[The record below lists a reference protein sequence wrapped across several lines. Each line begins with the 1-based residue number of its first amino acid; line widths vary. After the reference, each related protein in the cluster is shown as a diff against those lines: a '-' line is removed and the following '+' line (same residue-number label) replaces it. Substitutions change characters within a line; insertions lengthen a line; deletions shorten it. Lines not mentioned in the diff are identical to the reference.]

1 MFIINSVLKIKID
14 KLQGAIMKKLLFFT
28 MMLVLIGSMV
38 ALESDASEVVGYV
51 KYSCVIG
58 SNLIALPMDAE
69 YTTSATVGDDITDA
83 DQMTYWNATSQGWI
97 SSGKNFLGNWLSP
110 FAVDDGMALMV
121 RVTSDSDFF
130 VTGSMF
136 ETEPTYDILVGSNTI
151 MVPLSET
158 GLTTSALVGN
168 DMVNVDQMTY
178 WNADSQ
184 GWVSSGKNFLGNWLS
199 PFSTDIAMPMMT
211 RATEAFTWP
220 SPPADFIK
228 SNFKKNKIQK

>member
-1 MFIINSVLKIKID
+1 
-14 KLQGAIMKKLLFFT
+14 MKKLFILA
-28 MMLVLIGSMV
+28 MMLVVIGSMI
-38 ALESDASEVVGYV
+38 ALESDPSEVVGYV
-51 KYSCVIG
+51 KYECVIG

-83 DQMTYWNATSQGWI
+83 DQMAYWNADSQGWI

-110 FAVDDGMALMV
+110 FTVDDGMALMT

-130 VTGSMF
+130 VAGSMY
-136 ETEPTYDILVGSNTI
+136 ETEPTYSIVVGSNTI

-158 GLTTSALVGN
+158 ELTTSALIGD

-178 WNADSQ
+178 WSADSQ
-184 GWVSSGKNFLGNWLS
+184 GWISSGKNFLGNWLS
-199 PFSTDIAMPMMT
+199 PFPTDIAMPMMT

-220 SPPADFIK
+220 APPADNIEA
-228 SNFKKNKIQK
+228 NKRNNTRR